1 MSEAADS
8 KADLESSLEADVR
21 DRFEAKKPS
30 AEERQQLRDAHQ
42 HHLVRD
48 TTSTLTVDPED
59 DMEGVEIESQVEIPD
74 MYCFT
79 CGEWVGL
86 SGVDLTGTPRSR
98 KDAYYLGGPPED
110 LREARSEVRDE
121 LRDLAYRAMRDV
133 EQVESPEDGFEF
145 VATQLAQVRDE
156 RES

>member
-1 MSEAADS
+1 VSEAADS
-8 KADLESSLEADVR
+8 KGDLETSMEDDLRA
-21 DRFEAKKPS
+21 RFEAKKPS
-30 AEERQQLRDAHQ
+30 AEERQQLREAHQ

-74 MYCFT
+74 LYCFT
-79 CGEWVGL
+79 CEEWVGL

-110 LREARSEVRDE
+110 LREAREETRDE
-121 LRDLAYRAMRDV
+121 LHDLAYRAMRDV
-133 EQVESPEDGFEF
+133 EQVESLADGFEF
-145 VATQLAQVRDE
+145 VATQLEQVRDE